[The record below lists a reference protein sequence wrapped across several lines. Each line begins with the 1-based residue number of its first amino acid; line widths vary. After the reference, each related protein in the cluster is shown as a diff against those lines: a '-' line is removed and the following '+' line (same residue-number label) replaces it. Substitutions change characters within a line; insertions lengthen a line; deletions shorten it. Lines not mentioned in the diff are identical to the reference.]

1 MAAKVIAP
9 IILGLLVRL
18 EGSLGRQ
25 DIRAGAETLAASEAS
40 EVATARSDIQRN
52 SGQRIESTTKCHAV
66 HDCIPE
72 LQILKTDAIGGSSD
86 REIRANHMRRGMV
99 DILERLV
106 NAGIEPPHTGVLVVA
121 EAVK

>member
-1 MAAKVIAP
+1 MTTKGIAAV
-9 IILGLLVRL
+9 ILGLLVRL

-25 DIRAGAETLAASEAS
+25 DIRAGAETLAASKAS

-66 HDCIPE
+66 YNGIPE
-72 LQILKTDAIGGSSD
+72 LQILKADAICGSPD

-106 NAGIEPPHTGVLVVA
+106 NTGIKPAHTGVLVVA